1 MSSLNRINPLAA
13 KILLITLLSLVLLV
27 PLSRVESLIAE
38 RAALRDGAVERVAN
52 GVGHAQS
59 IGALMMVVPVTRTW
73 VAEGKEYSE
82 TKSHRLLATSVDV
95 TGSVAGES
103 RRSGI
108 YTVPTFTASLHIVGS
123 ISDESLMSVL
133 APEPGV
139 NKKLGNAKL
148 FLAVSD
154 PKGIRGL
161 DGIRVGDTLL
171 PVSAAANNGLQ
182 GVSAEL
188 GAVGGGIPA
197 ILGVPQSMRFAAD
210 LTISGT
216 ERLQFL
222 PLAQSTHVKLTSSW
236 PSPSFSGAFA
246 PDLAA
251 QVSSHGFAA
260 DWRVLQINRDYPQ
273 LWVGDSVSAKQME
286 KSAFGVDFYQPVD
299 TYQRDYRAIHYAVLF
314 IALTFM
320 ALFLWEHT
328 LGTAVH
334 PLQYAMT
341 GAALSVFYL
350 VLLAVSEHLDFAGS
364 YSLAAAAMTGLLAVY
379 FSGILKSRR
388 AGFVTG
394 ALAGICYSLL
404 YLLVLSEEYALLF
417 GALAIFFL
425 LATIMIGT
433 RKLDWYLVA
442 EARVAK
448 P

>member
-1 MSSLNRINPLAA
+1 MSGLNRINPLAA
-13 KILLITLLSLVLLV
+13 KILLIALLTLVLLV
-27 PLSRVESLIAE
+27 PLARVESLIAE
-38 RAALRDGAVERVAN
+38 RAALRDSAVERVAN
-52 GVGHAQS
+52 GVGHAQR
-59 IGALMMVVPVTRTW
+59 IGAVMMVVPVTRTW
-73 VAEGKEYSE
+73 VVDGKEFSE
-82 TKSHRLLATSVDV
+82 TKSHRLLATSVEV
-95 TGSVAGES
+95 TGAVASES

-108 YTVPTFTASLHIVGS
+108 YAVPTFTASLHIAGS
-123 ISDESLMSVL
+123 ISDESLMNVL

-139 NKKLGNAKL
+139 NKKVGNAKL

-154 PKGIRGL
+154 PRGIRGL
-161 DGIRVGDTLL
+161 DGICIGETLV

-182 GVSAEL
+182 GVSADL
-188 GAVGGGIPA
+188 GAIGGGTPRTP
-197 ILGVPQSMRFAAD
+197 GVPQSMTFAAD

-222 PLAQSTHVKLTSSW
+222 PFAQSTHVKLTSSW
-236 PSPSFSGAFA
+236 PSPSFSGAFS
-246 PDLAA
+246 PDVAA

-273 LWVGDSVSAKQME
+273 LWVGDSVNAKQIE

-328 LGTAVH
+328 LGAPIH
-334 PLQYAMT
+334 PMQYAMT

-364 YSLAAAAMTGLLAVY
+364 YSLAASAMTVLLAVY
-379 FSGILKSRR
+379 FSGVLKSRR

-394 ALAGICYSLL
+394 ALAGVCYSLL
-404 YLLVLSEEYALLF
+404 YLLALSEDYALLF
-417 GALAIFFL
+417 GALAILFL
-425 LATIMIGT
+425 LATTMIGT
-433 RKLDWYLVA
+433 RKHDWYRVA
-442 EARVAK
+442 EAHVPK